1 MKRFSFALLIIL
13 TLSFIAFGQ
22 KTTKPK
28 TPANTTVSDEKAV
41 RASFEDLIRA
51 IENSNVDG
59 ATEPYWNSPDLQVFN
74 HNGTVTK
81 GWEQNRK
88 NREATYPRT
97 KNTKLEPRDIR
108 VTMLGNG
115 GALVTFLWK
124 QTRDFDEKTETAS
137 GRTTLVYKKI
147 GKDWKI
153 VHLHTSPDNAP
164 PDRPIF
170 NSERKRIEDVN
181 N

>member
-22 KTTKPK
+22 TTKK
-28 TPANTTVSDEKAV
+28 TKPAANQTATEEKAV
-41 RASFEDLIRA
+41 RAAFEDLIRA
-51 IENSNVDG
+51 LEDSNIEGS
-59 ATEPYWNSPDLQVFN
+59 TEPYWNSSDLQVFN

-88 NREATYPRT
+88 NRESSYPRI
-97 KNTKLEPRDIR
+97 KNTKLETRDVR

-124 QTRDFDEKTETAS
+124 QTREFDGKAESAS

-153 VHLHTSPDNAP
+153 VHTHASPDNAP
-164 PDRPIF
+164 VDRPIF

-181 N
+181 

>member
-1 MKRFSFALLIIL
+1 MKKSIFALLFIL

-22 KTTKPK
+22 KTKP
-28 TPANTTVSDEKAV
+28 PTVTDDEKAV
-41 RASFEDLIRA
+41 RTSFEDLIRA

-59 ATEPYWNSPDLQVFN
+59 ATEPYWNSFELLVFN

-97 KNTKLEPRDIR
+97 KNTILETRDVH
-108 VTMLGNG
+108 VTMLGSG

-124 QTRDFDEKTETAS
+124 QTRDFDEKTEAAS
-137 GRTTLVYKKI
+137 GRTTLVYKKF

-164 PDRPIF
+164 VDRPVF
-170 NSERKRIEDVN
+170 NSERQRIEKDN
-181 N
+181 